1 MSKTEHIRKSYNV
14 SILLYHFVFPT
25 KYRKIGINEDIDLL
39 IKDICLEIEERYEIR
54 FLEI

>member
-1 MSKTEHIRKSYNV
+1 MSKTEHIRKNHNV